1 MSRNKF
7 FLLFKSYLSDC
18 SFKICYGTATSEIA
32 SKNAGVPQ
40 GGILSPLLYN
50 IFVSDQPTSPN
61 SSVVDYA
68 DDKVII
74 SINDDPS
81 LASAY
86 L

>member
-1 MSRNKF
+1 M
-7 FLLFKSYLSDC
+7 
-18 SFKICYGTATSEIA
+18 SEIA
-32 SKNAGVPQ
+32 SINAGVPQ

-61 SSVVDYA
+61 TLVADYA

-74 SINDDPS
+74 SINDDPY

-86 L
+86 LQTHLGMVERCYGEMLKSQT